1 MMKAYHFTFKGSYL
15 GGNAVVLAYSLEEAQ
30 KIMREHLDLAGYA
43 DNKFELQAACE
54 DGEPG
59 MFYFDTGDY

>member
-1 MMKAYHFTFKGSYL
+1 MKAFLFEFEGDWL
-15 GGNAVVLAYSLEEAQ
+15 GGNAVVLGSSLEEAS
-30 KIMREHLDLAGYA
+30 KIMREHLNTAGF
-43 DNKFELQAACE
+43 KHQHFELKAACE